1 MLYRHCSAIGRN
13 CSGYIWRFIMT
24 RYIDADALIE
34 AMNKFNNAIG
44 EDMTHGIFYAHIAP
58 TIDAVP
64 VIRCKDCAFWDS
76 EDGKKGYCNGFNLVY
91 RQFESDYYC
100 ATAERKQE

>member
-1 MLYRHCSAIGRN
+1 MKE
-13 CSGYIWRFIMT
+13 FIVEYDTEQLENSTM
-24 RYIDADALIE
+24 
-34 AMNKFNNAIG
+34 
-44 EDMTHGIFYAHIAP
+44 FYGGKIKHKL
-58 TIDAVP
+58 
-64 VIRCKDCAFWDS
+64 IRCKDCAFWDS